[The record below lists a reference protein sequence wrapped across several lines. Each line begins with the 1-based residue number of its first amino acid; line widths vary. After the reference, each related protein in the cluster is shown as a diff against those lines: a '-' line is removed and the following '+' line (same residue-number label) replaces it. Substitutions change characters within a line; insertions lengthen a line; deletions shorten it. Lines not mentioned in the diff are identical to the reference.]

1 MAAGQGGSPWQALS
15 QWPLP
20 RALLSDG
27 VTHRAKQMPA
37 GGLKR
42 CSVITLHPGGAGDNR
57 VIGDLSG
64 FYFTCCN

>member
-1 MAAGQGGSPWQALS
+1 MAAGQGDSRGQALFL
-15 QWPLP
+15 WPLS

-42 CSVITLHPGGAGDNR
+42 CSVITLHPGGAGDNKSYR
-57 VIGDLSG
+57 RLVWLL
-64 FYFTCCN
+64 FHLL